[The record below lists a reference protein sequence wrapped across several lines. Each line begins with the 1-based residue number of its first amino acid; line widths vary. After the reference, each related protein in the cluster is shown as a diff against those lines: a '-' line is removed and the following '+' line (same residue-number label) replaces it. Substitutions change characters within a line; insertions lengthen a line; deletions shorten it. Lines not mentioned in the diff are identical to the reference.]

1 MSLPNPNL
9 KRLQSTINFTRSEW
23 EALVRTM
30 EKQDAK
36 NLHSFCKELL
46 MRSLEDLDPGD
57 GDEG

>member
-9 KRLQSTINFTRSEW
+9 KRLQSTINFTKLEW
-23 EALVRTM
+23 KMLIRTM
-30 EKQDAK
+30 EKQEAK

-57 GDEG
+57 NGEE